1 MAAQDFFSDVAVFC
15 PKADAF
21 LVAVLGVED
30 SRGSLNEVKVADS
43 E

>member
-1 MAAQDFFSDVAVFC
+1 MATKDIFRDAAIFC
-15 PKADAF
+15 SKADAF
-21 LVAVLGVED
+21 LVAILGVED